1 MALRT
6 GRVDKLPVKRKTLKV
21 KERHLIYIYI
31 RCKGET
37 AIHRRGEGDIWQGLY
52 EPWLVTEIPAE
63 AKKARLIAKDVKH
76 VLTHRILTAD
86 FYLWE
91 TDERP
96 TLPEDYLWI
105 REEDIDNYGI
115 PRLVDILLSKL

>member
-1 MALRT
+1 ML
-6 GRVDKLPVKRKTLKV
+6 DLK
-21 KERHLIYIYI
+21 KMH
-31 RCKGET
+31 
-37 AIHRRGEGDIWQGLY
+37 
-52 EPWLVTEIPAE
+52 
-63 AKKARLIAKDVKH
+63 LIAKNVKH

-96 TLPEDYLWI
+96 TLPDDFIWI